1 MNSINKRAKTYA
13 FKDRRTVFSSLP
25 LKPDR
30 GGDIWSCLTRNR
42 VKLLLQW
49 LGELYKHTL
58 WPCLVPDEKYFA
70 TL

>member
-1 MNSINKRAKTYA
+1 ML
-13 FKDRRTVFSSLP
+13 SLP